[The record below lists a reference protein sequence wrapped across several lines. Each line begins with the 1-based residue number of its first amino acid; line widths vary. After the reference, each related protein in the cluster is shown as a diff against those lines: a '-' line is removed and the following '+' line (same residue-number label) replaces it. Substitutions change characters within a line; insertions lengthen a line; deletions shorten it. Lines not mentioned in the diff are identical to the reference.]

1 MVTQLTSG
9 TRTPDNR
16 EAPGRRRRRHRLMPW
31 GLALPGLVFVA
42 VLLVYPALEVIVSS
56 FFSQTGR
63 SIYQREFTGF
73 DHFTRLLNDDDVIAT
88 FWRTVVWVVVV
99 TVASYLIGLAIALLL
114 HRRFVGRGVV
124 RSVVLI
130 PWAVPFVAAA
140 FAWENI
146 YDNRYGILN
155 HALSSVGVV
164 DEPVAW
170 LGSPSTAFWSVIA
183 VAVWKQVPFVAV
195 TLLAGLQSIDNDY
208 YEAASIDG
216 AGAIR
221 KFQSITFPAIVGV
234 STIVIGFTTIWTY
247 NQFDLIYLM
256 TGGGPANSSQIVS
269 VFTYLSAFTFGS
281 PNYAAAIGTTALVV
295 LALLLIPI
303 ARIVARR
310 SA

>member
-1 MVTQLTSG
+1 M
-9 TRTPDNR
+9 
-16 EAPGRRRRRHRLMPW
+16 
-31 GLALPGLVFVA
+31 PGLVFVA
-42 VLLVYPALEVIVSS
+42 VLLVYPALEVVLAS

-73 DHFTRLLNDDDVIAT
+73 DNFTRLLGDSDVMAT

-99 TVASYLIGLAIALLL
+99 TLASYVIGLVIALLL
-114 HRRFVGRGVV
+114 HRKFVGRGVV
-124 RSVVLI
+124 RSVVLV

-146 YDNRYGILN
+146 YDNRYGVLN
-155 HALSSVGVV
+155 HTLSSVGVV
-164 DEPVAW
+164 DEPVSW
-170 LGSPSTAFWSVIA
+170 LGSPSTAFWSVIV

-195 TLLAGLQSIDNDY
+195 TVLAALQSIDNDY
-208 YEAASIDG
+208 YEAAAIDG

-221 KFQSITFPAIVGV
+221 RFRSITFPAIAGV
-234 STIVIGFTTIWTY
+234 STIVIGFTTVWTY

-269 VFTYLSAFTFGS
+269 VFTYLNAFTFGD
-281 PNYAAAIGTTALVV
+281 PTYAAAIGTTALVL

-303 ARIVARR
+303 ARVVTRR